1 MRPTSGILVDDLTT
15 KGCLEPYRMF
25 TSRAEHRLL
34 LRTDNADLRL
44 TPRGREIGLV
54 TDSRWDRYQA
64 RRGRFDRNCETIRR
78 TSVMVPGGSRVPA
91 ARALKQ
97 SEVTLKHLVDAGELP
112 FETTEASRVPDLAS
126 VQTEFRYEGYLRR
139 QYTLVDRLRRQEG
152 RPIPD
157 GFPFAFIPG
166 LSREMIQRLGEV
178 RPATLA
184 QASRISG
191 VTPAA
196 VAVVAAYIDRFAR

>member
-1 MRPTSGILVDDLTT
+1 MT
-15 KGCLEPYRMF
+15 
-25 TSRAEHRLL
+25 
-34 LRTDNADLRL
+34 
-44 TPRGREIGLV
+44 
-54 TDSRWDRYQA
+54 
-64 RRGRFDRNCETIRR
+64 
-78 TSVMVPGGSRVPA
+78 VPDGSRVPA

-97 SEVTLKHLVDAGELP
+97 PEVTLKHLVDAGELP
-112 FETTEASRVPDLAS
+112 FETTEASRVLDLAS
-126 VQTEFRYEGYLRR
+126 AETEFRYEGYLRR
-139 QYTLVDRLRRQEG
+139 QYASVERLRRQEG

-157 GFPFAFIPG
+157 GFPFASIPG

-184 QASRISG
+184 QASRIPG